1 MELRDSIVSP
11 SKSKVGGETQDFSH
25 PNDYDKSDI
34 AGAQAHEPLT
44 YAIALGVKSGGR
56 GRVPSSSKV
65 WGRSEIYIF
74 QKLKKC
80 FEWHIIPLDGRNGG
94 ERKLHLGTR
103 LWAYHTA
110 PFN

>member
-1 MELRDSIVSP
+1 MELRDSIISP
-11 SKSKVGGETQDFSH
+11 SKSKVGGETQDLSH

-65 WGRSEIYIF
+65 WKVRPVKSAEIYTF
-74 QKLKKC
+74 SKL
-80 FEWHIIPLDGRNGG
+80 
-94 ERKLHLGTR
+94 
-103 LWAYHTA
+103 
-110 PFN
+110 